1 MTVYQGPIQA
11 EQVVLI
17 ADVPVM
23 LQGRVQHAEV
33 FHWQPDLLRLILLML
48 GELLEIS
55 SFQKLGL
62 SEGIMK
68 EYSNR
73 IQQELG
79 SGAIMIAFDSY
90 YVLISCINLI

>member
-17 ADVPVM
+17 TDVPVM
-23 LQGRVQHAEV
+23 LQGRVQHTEV
-33 FHWQPDLLRLILLML
+33 FLWQSDLLRLILLML
-48 GELLEIS
+48 GELLEIPS
-55 SFQKLGL
+55 LQKLGL

-79 SGAIMIAFDSY
+79 SGAIMIAFNSHN
-90 YVLISCINLI
+90 VLISCINFV